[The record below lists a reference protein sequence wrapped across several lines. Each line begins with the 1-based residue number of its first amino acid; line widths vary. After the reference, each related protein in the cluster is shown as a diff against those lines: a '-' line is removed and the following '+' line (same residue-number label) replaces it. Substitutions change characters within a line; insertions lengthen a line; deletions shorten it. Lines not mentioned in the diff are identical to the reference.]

1 MSIEIMT
8 RVWKYSQQSGTA
20 LLVLL
25 ALADWAD
32 DWGYCY
38 PGHAAIARKART
50 TERNVYL
57 ILNKL
62 AEMGEI
68 RIVRKGTGG
77 KRKET
82 SIYHVTV
89 GMTEHE
95 IVQSER
101 LSPIARG
108 VSPENFSPENFSPE
122 NFSPENFSPENFSP
136 ENSCSAL
143 NVLINRQLNAAA
155 VNHVNQE
162 QQHLIDVSPENFSPE
177 NFSGEKSFTENQCND
192 QLPPEIQAQIKALGW
207 RGSLADVEKAWQE
220 DPERV
225 RQWLWYARK
234 QGMSGALL
242 RTVLRNPNEYPPELE
257 PGSELSRRRY
267 LEGPY
272 ADYIQH

>member
-1 MSIEIMT
+1 MSIKVMS
-8 RVWKYSQQSGTA
+8 RVWEHSQQSGTA

-89 GMTEHE
+89 GMTEQE

-101 LSPIARG
+101 LSPIARE
-108 VSPENFSPENFSPE
+108 VSPENI
-122 NFSPENFSPENFSP
+122 SP

-143 NVLINRQLNAAA
+143 NVLINRQLNAA
-155 VNHVNQE
+155 VNLK
-162 QQHLIDVSPENFSPE
+162 QQHFDDSPEKISPE

-207 RGSLADVEKAWQE
+207 RGSLADMEKAWQE
-220 DPERV
+220 DQERV

-234 QGMSGALL
+234 EGMSGALL
-242 RTVLRNPNEYPPELE
+242 RTVLRSAGEYPPELD
-257 PGSELSRRRY
+257 PSSEYARERTRRSY
-267 LEGPY
+267 IEGAY
-272 ADYIQH
+272 AEFIEH